1 MSEILARIGPLP
13 VYTFGLT
20 LGLGFLL
27 AAMVV
32 IREGR
37 RRGIEAER
45 MGDFL
50 ALGIVVGLLG
60 ARAVFVILN
69 RQYYRTFPWEILLL
83 PDGGLTFYG
92 AVPAV
97 LLLAWVWQ
105 REAGAFYRL
114 LDALAPGVALG
125 SAVAMVGSDLFGLKT
140 ELPWGITSPAG
151 VEVHPLQ
158 VYWMIALYAL
168 FIILW
173 RRRRQVRFDGEQF
186 FLWLL
191 GDGLIRFTAG
201 FLREGER
208 FWGMGYDQWAALLAV
223 GLGILWLRRRLQA
236 EDLREGEDLR
246 YAKRQGP
253 QLLEAVWWGLGLAM
267 LVFGFYLRLGRL

>member
-13 VYTFGLT
+13 VYTFGLS

-27 AAMVV
+27 AALVA

-37 RRGIEAER
+37 RREIDPER

-60 ARAVFVILN
+60 ARAVFVALN

-83 PDGGLTFYG
+83 QDGGLSFYG

-97 LLLAWVWQ
+97 ILLAWAWQ

-125 SAVAMVGSDLFGLKT
+125 SAVALVGSDLFGLRAD
-140 ELPWGITSPAG
+140 LPWSVTSPAG
-151 VEVHPLQ
+151 VAVHPLQ
-158 VYWMIALYAL
+158 VYWMLALYGL
-168 FIILW
+168 FIVLW
-173 RRRRQVRFDGEQF
+173 RRRREVRFDGEQF

-191 GDGLIRFTAG
+191 ADAFIRLAAG

-208 FWGMGYDQWAALLAV
+208 FWGLGYDQWAALLAAGV
-223 GLGILWLRRRLQA
+223 GILWLRHRLQA
-236 EDLREGEDLR
+236 QDLREGEEVR
-246 YAKRQGP
+246 YPKRRRLQP
-253 QLLEAVWWGLGLAM
+253 LEAVWWGLGLAM
-267 LVFGFYLRLGRL
+267 LVFGFYLRLGRF